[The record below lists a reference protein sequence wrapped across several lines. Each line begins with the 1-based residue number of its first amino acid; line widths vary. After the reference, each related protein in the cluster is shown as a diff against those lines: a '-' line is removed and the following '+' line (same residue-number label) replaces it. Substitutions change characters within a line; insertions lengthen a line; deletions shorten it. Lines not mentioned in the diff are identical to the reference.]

1 MSGFLEKYNMDEVYL
16 RNLIT
21 ALLNSLN
28 DKLKYIQINDQ
39 QEILEV
45 YVPFYFTLTGDEPFL
60 QDNFL
65 EYINCETDEIHAEG
79 NYDIIPRGV
88 VTLEGVDLD
97 VSGLT
102 NKFTRMNYTKEDN
115 KGQMKTFSSFTNSI
129 PLNISVSVAM
139 KTDTILDSFKLF
151 QNAITT
157 FYKTYNYSF
166 EYEGF
171 RIPVTVGFP
180 ENYSIEK
187 AKEFSFQSN
196 PPYIDF
202 NFQLTLETYFPEK
215 DLSTERFKG
224 NVMQS
229 GIRMNLKIGDTTA
242 NGNREIL

>member
-1 MSGFLEKYNMDEVYL
+1 MSGFLEKYNTDEVFL

-21 ALLNSLN
+21 SLLNSLN
-28 DKLKYIQINDQ
+28 DRLKYIQINDQ

-45 YVPFYFTLTGDEPFL
+45 YVPFYFSLTGDEPFL

-65 EYINCETDEIHAEG
+65 QYTNCDTDEIHAEG

-88 VTLEGVDLD
+88 VTLGGVDLD

-115 KGQMKTFSSFTNSI
+115 KGQMKTFSSYTNSI

-139 KTDTILDSFKLF
+139 KTDTLLDSFKLF
-151 QNAITT
+151 QNAITV

-171 RIPVTVGFP
+171 RIPVNVGFP
-180 ENYSIEK
+180 ENYEITK
-187 AKEFSFQSN
+187 ATEFTFQSN
-196 PPYIDF
+196 PPFIDF
-202 NFQLTLETYFPEK
+202 NFSLALETYFPEK

-224 NVMQS
+224 NIMQS
-229 GIRMNLKIGDTTA
+229 GIRMDLKTENTDPKD
-242 NGNREIL
+242 NREIL